1 MKVWFI
7 MNNFLIA
14 YIVLSLFVGIFT
26 SLMQLSPNFGI
37 FKPIVRPLFNN
48 ENFNVLPRIILSILL
63 EVILIGSELVR
74 FTVTLFVF
82 FVYFVFCLIM
92 LILEKD
98 KSHAKDRLRNI
109 FDYNNW
115 DWGID

>member
-1 MKVWFI
+1 
-7 MNNFLIA
+7 MNCYLLI
-14 YIVLSLFVGIFT
+14 YIVLSLYGGIFI
-26 SLMQLSPNFGI
+26 SFMQLYPNFGV

-74 FTVTLFVF
+74 YTVTLFVF
-82 FVYFVFCLIM
+82 FIYFVFCLIM

-109 FDYNNW
+109 FDYNSWNW
-115 DWGID
+115 EMD

>member
-1 MKVWFI
+1 

-14 YIVLSLFVGIFT
+14 YIVLSVLAGIIT
-26 SLMQLSPNFGI
+26 SLMQLSPDFGV
-37 FKPIVRPLFNN
+37 FKPIVRPLFSN

-74 FTVTLFVF
+74 FAVTLVVF
-82 FVYFVFCLIM
+82 FVYFVFCLMM

-98 KSHAKDRLRNI
+98 RLHAKDRLHNI
-109 FDYNNW
+109 FDYEDW
-115 DWGID
+115 DWGINE

>member
-1 MKVWFI
+1 
-7 MNNFLIA
+7 MNNFLMV
-14 YIVLSLFVGIFT
+14 YIILSLFVGIFT
-26 SLMQLSPNFGI
+26 SFMQLSPNFGI

-74 FTVTLFVF
+74 FTVTLLLF
-82 FVYFVFCLIM
+82 FVYFAFCLIM

-115 DWGID
+115 NWEMD